1 MKVTG
6 IIAEYNPFHNGHK
19 YQFEK
24 IRQAG
29 TDYIV
34 VIMSGDFVQ
43 RGEPAIVDK
52 YTRTKMALNNGADLV
67 IELPTVYALENASI
81 FAAGAVNILEK
92 SGIVNELSFGIEKE
106 GLDEL
111 NSFVSFLKADN
122 KEFNQNIKA
131 NIKSGLNYPQA
142 RSNALLKYFNKNQV
156 DKLEGSNTIL
166 GLEYILA
173 LSRLDSNMKI
183 SAIERNGN
191 NYNDTS
197 ICSEKMSSASAI
209 RKALVNNCDD
219 ISLSNQLP
227 GDNFSLLSEAN
238 KIYPNDISSLLHY
251 KLISEEDFTRYL
263 NVKDSFSARI
273 NSFKNDFKSFDDFSL
288 KLKSKNITYTSV
300 RRLLMHVLLGLEND
314 SLLADDYIR
323 ILGFKKEASPLLNE
337 LKNRASIPVI
347 NKLADAKLN
356 DKLQADIKSANIY
369 EALISDKYDTKF
381 TNEYSKQIVI
391 M

>member
-142 RSNALLKYFNKNQV
+142 KSKALLKYFNKNQV

-197 ICSEKMSSASAI
+197 ICKEKMSSASAI

-263 NVKDSFSARI
+263 NIKDSFSARI